1 MSKKFKTIITTA
13 GAEKLAAATVPGGKK
28 VNLTA
33 MAVGDGGGTLP
44 EPDAGQ
50 TKLINEVWRHALNK
64 VSQDNKNKNYIVAEL
79 VVPPDVGGF
88 WMRELGLYDD
98 AGTLIAVANMAES
111 YKPKLAEGSGRAQ
124 TCRMVIIV
132 SNVDSVALSID
143 ATTVMATQDYVDDK
157 IAEHEKSRNHPDA
170 TLNEKGFTQ
179 LSSATDSTS
188 ETLAATP
195 KAVKAAYDLAD
206 GKYTAQDASTAQKGI
221 VQLSSATDSS
231 DEAQA
236 ATPKAVK
243 IAMDNANARLAKE
256 RNGGDIPNKPL
267 FVQNIGLQDTVNKAA
282 GSLQKDQNLNDIPDK
297 AQARNAL
304 QLGTAATL
312 DATTSRNDN
321 TLGRVLKVGDR
332 NLGVT
337 VIPAL
342 RGFNFNSYEFAAG
355 ETLFIEVNAAINF
368 PAGMP
373 EFANTFVYVNVIG
386 IRDSGN
392 DCALLLSRYDTN
404 ISYLAWRIHE
414 ANTSIN
420 WRVLKIPTAAADIRA
435 IPKDPIGT
443 IGNNGR
449 MASADTPGW
458 WLVSVADAGTVADF
472 PQYPNG
478 NKLYGYGFM
487 FVARSGDVWLQQYFS
502 HTGASASRQTWNGD
516 MSERTPWVIDYSTA
530 NKPTA
535 TDVGALPITGGGLN
549 GNLGIGTT
557 NALGGN
563 SIVLGDNDTGFKQNG
578 DGILDVYANSVH
590 VFRFLPG
597 YIESGVPLKVS
608 GVEVATQAWVLQNF
622 VQNIDLTAPAEVGF
636 RDGWGYPRGTDGAA
650 MYNFNMVGGSSNVGN
665 FIIRY
670 ARKCVNNNWYV
681 IN

>member
-1 MSKKFKTIITTA
+1 MSTKFKTIITTA
-13 GAEKLAAATVPGGKK
+13 GVEKLAAATVPGGKK
-28 VNLTA
+28 VNITV

-44 EPDAGQ
+44 EPNAGQ

-64 VSQDNKNKNYIVAEL
+64 ISQDSRNSNYIVAEL
-79 VVPPDVGGF
+79 VIPPEVGGF

-98 AGTLIAVANMAES
+98 EGALIAVANMAES
-111 YKPKLAEGSGRAQ
+111 YKPELAEGSGRAQ

-132 SNVDSVALSID
+132 SSIASVKLSID
-143 ATTVMATQDYVDDK
+143 STMVMATQDYVDDK
-157 IAEHEKSRNHPDA
+157 LAEHEKSRNHPDA

-179 LSSATDSTS
+179 LSSATDSAS
-188 ETLAATP
+188 ERFAATP

-221 VQLSSATDSS
+221 VQLNSATDSS
-231 DEAQA
+231 DETQA
-236 ATPKAVK
+236 ATPRAVK

-304 QLGTAATL
+304 QLGTAATATL
-312 DATTSRNDN
+312 TTSTTDDAT
-321 TLGRVLKVGDR
+321 GRVLKVGDR
-332 NLGVT
+332 GLGKGT
-337 VIPAL
+337 IPAL
-342 RGFNFNSYEFAAG
+342 RGFDFYQYWFAAG
-355 ETLFIEVNAAINF
+355 ETLFIETNSAINF
-368 PAGMP
+368 PPGMP
-373 EFANTFVYVNVIG
+373 EFANTYVYVNVVG
-386 IRDSGN
+386 IRDSNN
-392 DCALLLSRYDTN
+392 DCALLLSRYDAN
-404 ISYLAWRIHE
+404 ISYLVWRKQAGTSRAWQ
-414 ANTSIN
+414 
-420 WRVLKIPTAAADIRA
+420 VLKIPATVSDIGAMPR
-435 IPKDPIGT
+435 DSIGT

-449 MASADTPGW
+449 MASADSPGW
-458 WLVSVADAGTVADF
+458 WLVSLDKPETVADF
-472 PQYPNG
+472 PKYPNG
-478 NKLYGYGFM
+478 NRLYSYGFM
-487 FVARSGDVWLQQYFS
+487 FVARSGNVWLQQYFS

-530 NKPTA
+530 NPPPA
-535 TDVGALPITGGGLN
+535 TDLSA
-549 GNLGIGTT
+549 
-557 NALGGN
+557 
-563 SIVLGDNDTGFKQNG
+563 
-578 DGILDVYANSVH
+578 Y
-590 VFRFLPG
+590 
-597 YIESGVPLKVS
+597 
-608 GVEVATQAWVLQNF
+608 ATQQWVLQNF

-670 ARKCVNNNWYV
+670 TRKCVNNNWYV